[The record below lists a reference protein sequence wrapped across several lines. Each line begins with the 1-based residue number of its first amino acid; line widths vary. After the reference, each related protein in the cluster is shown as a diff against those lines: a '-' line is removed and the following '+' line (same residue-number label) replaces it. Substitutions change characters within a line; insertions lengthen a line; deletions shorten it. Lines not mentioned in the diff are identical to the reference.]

1 MSACSSKFITKNCQ
15 CLSDPMNPLATICG
29 YIDRRNGL
37 VYPCDLG
44 CCVPAC
50 MGLGKQPPGAVQ
62 FRKSDGNKLP
72 PGYGNFLPLGSG
84 DQFLPGSAPFDD
96 TGPGLDG
103 DGKDGMK
110 VWQIFLLWFVILGVV
125 LVSSFLA

>member
-1 MSACSSKFITKNCQ
+1 
-15 CLSDPMNPLATICG
+15 
-29 YIDRRNGL
+29 
-37 VYPCDLG
+37 
-44 CCVPAC
+44 